1 MSKRQPGSSKRKKQK
16 PQQQSITDKSL
27 FINDPL
33 PLLNQDDDTEG
44 SLTSGVSTS
53 TSMLPSQ
60 GSSSSQLHQRR
71 TGTGGGLEDI
81 DRDDFHENESDQK
94 ETTDLWSWVTSSR
107 AISQEQRRQEDQD
120 EAFGLARHQLDL
132 QARFSIAL
140 GDTRA
145 NDQQQ
150 KSKKKADG
158 ANVDGRTSMERE
170 KQSAKTLWDSS
181 KKAEAFDLNAQDW
194 VAFTALTVATLGARL
209 WRISWPD
216 EVILDETNMGH
227 LVNGYA
233 KGEFVLDA
241 HPPLGKMILAGISS
255 LSDYNGSFDFED
267 IGDQYPGWVP
277 YASMRATM
285 ALMGALCAPMA
296 YLTLKASGHGAPAA
310 ILATTLV
317 AFDNALTA
325 NNRVMALDAP
335 LMFFT
340 AATVMSW
347 NMFIKQSA
355 R

>member
-81 DRDDFHENESDQK
+81 DRDDFHENESDRHTTKQKSHGKVNKQSPTTSIRTPPTTTTTVKTKDILSRVTLLSGWINNTREK

-216 EVILDETNMGH
+216 EVM
-227 LVNGYA
+227 
-233 KGEFVLDA
+233 
-241 HPPLGKMILAGISS
+241 
-255 LSDYNGSFDFED
+255 
-267 IGDQYPGWVP
+267 
-277 YASMRATM
+277 
-285 ALMGALCAPMA
+285 
-296 YLTLKASGHGAPAA
+296 
-310 ILATTLV
+310 
-317 AFDNALTA
+317 
-325 NNRVMALDAP
+325 
-335 LMFFT
+335 
-340 AATVMSW
+340 
-347 NMFIKQSA
+347 
-355 R
+355 